1 MIETIEQP
9 VIDFYMYPPIGD
21 DDWRYAFQ
29 TAKVRSLETQMLS
42 KAALLEMVNAER
54 FESAADLLS
63 ATEYALPHGSR
74 DFAEV
79 EGVLQERRSA
89 ARELFAELMIDK
101 PTAELFRTRDDFANL
116 RLVLRRTLTDKPLG
130 DDYNREGNVSP
141 EIFPQVFEEEN
152 YDLFPDYM
160 TEVVEQAIL
169 AYYQNKDIR
178 EIDYAIDKYQAG
190 YNLKKARQL
199 KSLFLIGLF
208 RIQIDLTNIRTMLR
222 LKFTESEQRNVFL
235 EGGFIEL
242 ERLEKALDAGY
253 ESQRRLRK
261 TFQNQGKREE
271 ARKFYYLE
279 RCYERKALF
288 SSYLKNR
295 RLFPRRKYSG
305 KLTKLIGSFINREID
320 NKKFLIFFFDIL
332 LFHLKLF
339 IIPKYLIRKLKFKL
353 IYFMSLVEYIV
364 WGYGEKPAKPC
375 RLTTP

>member
-253 ESQRRLRK
+253 ESQGQLFFALPYQRVVETGAGYLASDKSFLKIEQQCEEFLTGFLRTTEQITAGPQPVIAYLLMKENEIRNVRLILTAK
-261 TFQNQGKREE
+261 
-271 ARKFYYLE
+271 
-279 RCYERKALF
+279 
-288 SSYLKNR
+288 KNS
-295 RLFPRRKYSG
+295 LD
-305 KLTKLIGSFINREID
+305 TKLILDR
-320 NKKFLIFFFDIL
+320 
-332 LFHLKLF
+332 
-339 IIPKYLIRKLKFKL
+339 
-353 IYFMSLVEYIV
+353 V
-364 WGYGEKPAKPC
+364 A
-375 RLTTP
+375 